1 MLETY
6 HIKALRLILEKIQG
20 KPGLVW
26 ALTGSTS
33 FALQGMDVT
42 AHDIDIQADKA
53 GAYKLGGLLAAYC
66 TEPVRFC
73 GTEKI
78 RSHFGRF
85 QIGQAEVE
93 VIGDIQKRLPDGAWE
108 GPPLLAPLTRFV
120 DWEGMRLP
128 VLSLAYEA
136 KAYRLM
142 GRTARAEEIERY
154 IKGEDAL

>member
-6 HIKALRLILEKIQG
+6 HIEALRLILEKIQG
-20 KPGLVW
+20 EPGLVW

-33 FALQGMDVT
+33 FALQGMDVE
-42 AHDIDIQADKA
+42 AHDIDIQADRD
-53 GAYKLGGLLAAYC
+53 GAYKLETLLKEYC
-66 TEPVRFC
+66 VEPVRFC

-93 VIGDIQKRLPDGAWE
+93 VMGDIQKRLPDGAWE
-108 GPPLLAPLTRFV
+108 DPPPLAPLTRFV

-128 VLSLAYEA
+128 VLSLRYEA
-136 KAYRLM
+136 EAYRTM
-142 GRTARAEEIERY
+142 GRAKRAEEIEQY
-154 IKGEDAL
+154 IKGEDPI